1 MAKFLKWI
9 GGGLG
14 WAAGGPL
21 GAVLG
26 FVFGSMIDGM
36 TSGEY
41 AYDRNDQGPAP
52 RTGRPRAQPGDFKIS
67 LLVLA
72 AAVMKSDNRVL
83 KSELDY
89 VKGFMVN
96 QFGLQEAEQQLLALR
111 EILKQE
117 YDLHAVSSQIRQ
129 YMEYSGRLQLI
140 HFLFGISMADGF
152 THPEEIRTIEKI
164 SLALGISN
172 PDLQSIK
179 AMFIKDTTSAYKIM
193 EITPD
198 ASDDEVKKAYRKMAL
213 KYHPDRVSTMGEDVQ
228 KAAKVKFQEMQAA
241 YEQIKKERG
250 MS

>member
-1 MAKFLKWI
+1 MAKFIKWI

-21 GAVLG
+21 GAILG

-41 AYDRNDQGPAP
+41 AYDKSGPAP
-52 RTGRPRAQPGDFKIS
+52 GSGGRRNTQSGDFKVS
-67 LLVLA
+67 LLVLS
-72 AAVMKSDNRVL
+72 AAVMKSDQKIL
-83 KSELDY
+83 KSELDF
-89 VKGFMVN
+89 VKQFLVT
-96 QFGLQEAEQQLLALR
+96 QFGVNEAEQQLLALR
-111 EILKQE
+111 EIIKQE
-117 YDLHAVSSQIRQ
+117 YDVHAVSSQIRQ
-129 YMEYSGRLQLI
+129 FMEYSGRLQLL
-140 HFLFGISMADGF
+140 HFLFGIALADGA
-152 THPEEIRTIEKI
+152 THPEEVKMIERI
-164 SLALGISN
+164 SIGLGISK
-172 PDLQSIK
+172 PDLESIK

-198 ASDDEVKKAYRKMAL
+198 ASDEEVKKAYRKMAL